1 MYRSISPGAVRRK
14 ETAKIKKERNEEQW
28 RITNIV
34 MIKFHKA

>member
-1 MYRSISPGAVRRK
+1 MYRIISSADAGRK

-28 RITNIV
+28 HITNIV